1 MRFYKKIFIIFTALI
16 LLTDVCFPKAALSIS
31 VKKEEEMGREFMR
44 VVLEHFKLIEDPFI
58 VNYVNKIGNKIVS
71 ALPPQPFNYR
81 FYIIKENVYNA
92 FASPAGNIF
101 INSGLFEAMENEEE
115 LAGILAHEIAHV
127 VCRHISQRIERQS
140 KIGFITL
147 AGIAAGMLLGLE
159 GKGTASSALTL
170 GSVAAGQSISLAY
183 SREDEIQADQIGL
196 KCLNKTGYS
205 GSGLLTMLKKIRS
218 KQWFGPEEIPTYL
231 TTHPASEDRIVY
243 IGSWLED
250 SEKPSGQVFNID
262 PYDFQITHARFV
274 STHGEESLVLKKFET
289 RIAEC
294 PSDPIALYGYGLILA
309 RTGNFKDAEI
319 NLKKAL
325 EKRAFDPNILRDLG
339 KIYFLD
345 GHYEEA
351 FKILKT
357 SLNIAPDDIEGLFFL
372 GRTYTGLGMF
382 RDAENTFEKLIEK
395 DPDYNQALYFLGDA
409 YGKHGRLEDAH
420 YYLGLYYKNEGNFKN
435 AEFHLNKALKTD
447 DPDKKLKIKEM
458 LKEISKN
465 RMKTEDRRSKLASTF
480 SNKF

>member
-1 MRFYKKIFIIFTALI
+1 MKFYKKIFVIFSALI
-16 LLTDVCFPKAALSIS
+16 LLADVCFPGAALCIS

-44 VVLEHFKLIEDPFI
+44 VVLEHFELIEDPFI
-58 VNYVNKIGNKIVS
+58 VNYVNKIGNKIIL

-81 FYIIKENVYNA
+81 FYIIKEDTYNA

-115 LAGILAHEIAHV
+115 LAGILSHEIAHV

-140 KIGFITL
+140 KIGLITL
-147 AGIAAGMLLGLE
+147 AGIAAGIFLGI
-159 GKGTASSALTL
+159 GGAGTASSALTL

-196 KCLNKTGYS
+196 TYLNKAGYS

-218 KQWFGPEEIPTYL
+218 KQWFGSDQIPTYL

-243 IGSWLED
+243 IGSWLEI
-250 SEKPSGQVFNID
+250 SEKPSGRVFSID
-262 PYDFQITHARFV
+262 SYDFQITHTRFV
-274 STHGEESLVLKKFET
+274 GMHGEKSIVLKKLET

-294 PSDPIALYGYGLILA
+294 PSDPMALYGYGLVLA
-309 RTGNFKDAEI
+309 RTGNLKDAQI

-325 EKRAFDPNILRDLG
+325 EKRAFDSHILKDLG
-339 KIYFLD
+339 RIYFFD
-345 GHYEEA
+345 GRYEEA
-351 FKILKT
+351 LKT
-357 SLNIAPDDIEGLFFL
+357 LEASLNIAPDDIECLFFL
-372 GRTYTGLGMF
+372 GRAQAGLG
-382 RDAENTFEKLIEK
+382 RYGNAENTFEKLIEK

-409 YGKHGRLEDAH
+409 YGRHGRMEDAH

-435 AEFHLNKALKTD
+435 AEFHLKRALNTN
-447 DPDKKLKIKEM
+447 DPDKKLKIKEI
-458 LKEISKN
+458 LKEISGN
-465 RMKTEDRRSKLASTF
+465 R
-480 SNKF
+480 

>member
-1 MRFYKKIFIIFTALI
+1 MKFYKKIFVIFSALI
-16 LLTDVCFPKAALSIS
+16 LLADVCCPRSAICIS

-81 FYIIKENVYNA
+81 FYIIKEDVYNA

-115 LAGILAHEIAHV
+115 LAGILSHEIAHV

-140 KIGFITL
+140 KIGLITL
-147 AGIAAGMLLGLE
+147 AGIAAGIFLGLE
-159 GKGTASSALTL
+159 GAGTASSALTL

-196 KCLNKTGYS
+196 TCLNKAGYS
-205 GSGLLTMLKKIRS
+205 GSGLLTMLNKIRS
-218 KQWFGPEEIPTYL
+218 KQWFGPEQIPTYL
-231 TTHPASEDRIVY
+231 TTHPASEERIVY
-243 IGSWLED
+243 IGSWLETR
-250 SEKPSGQVFNID
+250 EKPSGQVFNID
-262 PYDFQITHARFV
+262 PYDFQITHTRFV
-274 STHGEESLVLKKFET
+274 SMHGEESIVLKKFET
-289 RIAEC
+289 QIDKC
-294 PSDPIALYGYGLILA
+294 PSDPMALYGYGLILA
-309 RTGNFKDAEI
+309 RTGNLKDAEI

-325 EKRAFDPNILRDLG
+325 EKRAFDSHMLKDLG
-339 KIYFLD
+339 RIYFLD

-351 FKILKT
+351 LKTLET
-357 SLNIAPDDIEGLFFL
+357 SLNIAPDDIEGLLFL
-372 GRTYTGLGMF
+372 GRAHLGLGRF
-382 RDAENTFEKLIEK
+382 QDAENTFERLIEK
-395 DPDYNQALYFLGDA
+395 DPDYNKALYFLGDA
-409 YGKHGRLEDAH
+409 YGKQGNLDDAH

-447 DPDKKLKIKEM
+447 DLDRKHKIKEL

-465 RMKTEDRRSKLASTF
+465 RPKTEG
-480 SNKF
+480 